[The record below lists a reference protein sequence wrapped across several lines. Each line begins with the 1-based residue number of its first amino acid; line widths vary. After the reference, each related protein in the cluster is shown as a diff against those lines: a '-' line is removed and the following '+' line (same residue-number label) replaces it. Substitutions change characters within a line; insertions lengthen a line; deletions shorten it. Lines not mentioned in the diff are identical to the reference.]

1 MVGCIE
7 DVLVEVIVIF
17 KVCVCL
23 KILCLCFCFVFI
35 ISNFVKRLYLMVKN
49 NVYKIYKLYII
60 KLVYNDWIVLSKVY
74 KKIVEYLN
82 CRLLNCL

>member
-1 MVGCIE
+1 
-7 DVLVEVIVIF
+7 
-17 KVCVCL
+17 
-23 KILCLCFCFVFI
+23 
-35 ISNFVKRLYLMVKN
+35 MVKN
-49 NVYKIYKLYII
+49 NVCKIYKLYVYII

>member
-1 MVGCIE
+1 
-7 DVLVEVIVIF
+7 
-17 KVCVCL
+17 
-23 KILCLCFCFVFI
+23 
-35 ISNFVKRLYLMVKN
+35 MVKN

-82 CRLLNCL
+82 CRLLNCLYWLMDIVYVKKNNLFKILLFNILLYLC

>member
-1 MVGCIE
+1 
-7 DVLVEVIVIF
+7 
-17 KVCVCL
+17 
-23 KILCLCFCFVFI
+23 
-35 ISNFVKRLYLMVKN
+35 MVKN
-49 NVYKIYKLYII
+49 NVCKIYKLYII